1 MGNMGKGHIS
11 LYLEAVLSLRS
22 ARKFKHSVQGSP
34 FDQSEEEQCRQARKL
49 MKEQRAKEE
58 GGGDVDGLQLQ
69 GVWTQVDD
77 QTGS

>member
-1 MGNMGKGHIS
+1 MLKIEKQRNIIYLKFWEPMQVKS
-11 LYLEAVLSLRS
+11 LLYSICLVLAGQKLFCQRSLVIVR
-22 ARKFKHSVQGSP
+22 
-34 FDQSEEEQCRQARKL
+34 
-49 MKEQRAKEE
+49 KEQRAKEE